1 MDLEDGHHRITRTTC
16 CSICYAWAS
25 FLMWTIIMFLLM
37 FAIAFFA
44 FVRSTIPDVK
54 VHRIDIYKLNVTKLQ
69 NENKDTLEVDVK
81 IMINVTNDNK
91 KMTLVYGK
99 MKVETMV
106 EGFKLP
112 NVHLDGFK
120 QNAMTTNDLKIHP
133 QEMRSNVNKDDA
145 TDLKLTAD
153 HNELV
158 LSLKLK
164 GTIQFWYNGRM
175 LSKMYL
181 KVSCEGIEK
190 HKVDLAV
197 AQECNVK
204 LSFVR

>member
-1 MDLEDGHHRITRTTC
+1 
-16 CSICYAWAS
+16 
-25 FLMWTIIMFLLM
+25 M

-44 FVRSTIPDVK
+44 FVRSNLPDVK
-54 VHRIDIYKLNVTKLQ
+54 VHRIDIYKFNVTKLQ
-69 NENKDTLEVDVK
+69 NENKDTLEVDVR
-81 IMINVTNDNK
+81 IMVNVTNGNK
-91 KMTLVYGK
+91 KMTLLYGK
-99 MKVETMV
+99 MKVETKV

-120 QNAMTTNDLKIHP
+120 QNTMTTNDLKIHP
-133 QEMRSNVNKDDA
+133 QELRSTVNKDDA
-145 TDLKLTAD
+145 KELKLTAD
-153 HNELV
+153 QNELV

-197 AQECNVK
+197 AHECNVK
-204 LSFVR
+204 LSFVRKRGLQLGVECYHDFLKSLGHDPQ